1 MKADKNNSKSET
13 TNFLKEWVEKWEKKG
28 FVKRVIDGF
37 TYLFPPL
44 INRPRCFTYNPP
56 EGCLYCR
63 NKTFR
68 FHSSIYGK
76 KYYQCENCWG
86 INH

>member
-1 MKADKNNSKSET
+1 MKADKNDGKSEAI
-13 TNFLKEWVEKWEKKG
+13 NFLKEWMEKWEKKG

-44 INRPRCFTYNPP
+44 VNRSSCSTYNPP
-56 EGCLYCR
+56 EGCLYCG

-68 FHSSIYGK
+68 YYSCCFGK
-76 KYYQCENCWG
+76 KYYQCEKCQG

>member
-1 MKADKNNSKSET
+1 MKAGSNKSE
-13 TNFLKEWVEKWEKKG
+13 LPSRQEWMKKWEKKG

-37 TYLFPPL
+37 TYFFPPL
-44 INRPRCFTYNPP
+44 VNRPRCFTYDPP

-76 KYYQCENCWG
+76 KYYQCEKCWG
-86 INH
+86 IVH